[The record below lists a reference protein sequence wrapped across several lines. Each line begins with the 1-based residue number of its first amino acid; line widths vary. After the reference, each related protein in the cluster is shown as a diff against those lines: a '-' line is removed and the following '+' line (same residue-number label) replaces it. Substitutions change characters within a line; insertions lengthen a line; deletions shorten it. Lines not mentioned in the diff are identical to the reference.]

1 MIKILINLNILPVVM
16 WHKDRTGDIRFFAF
30 LCSQCRKR
38 RFPRLSHWWNKR
50 HNRHKRSAFEKG
62 KHNWSWH
69 SSHTY
74 REYTSTHC
82 SCTVCQVSQSSLV
95 WHHTNSILWDNTN
108 HSASAIIAFH
118 SGEPFVFGNGPNS
131 LAPRGDKPSA
141 MRIHTESE
149 LPLMFFFLFHMT
161 YIQIS
166 DEWHI
171 WARCPFVHRC
181 SERLFLASHTAW

>member
-1 MIKILINLNILPVVM
+1 M
-16 WHKDRTGDIRFFAF
+16 WGYKRQVFGFLVF

-38 RFPRLSHWWNKR
+38 RFPRLSHGWNKR
-50 HNRHKRSAFEKG
+50 HDRHKRSAFEKG

-69 SSHTY
+69 SGHTY

-82 SCTVCQVSQSSLV
+82 RWTVCQVSLSSRV

-118 SGEPFVFGNGPNS
+118 SGEPFVFRNGG
-131 LAPRGDKPSA
+131 RGDKPSA
-141 MRIHTESE
+141 MRIHTKSTAADAFF
-149 LPLMFFFLFHMT
+149 PLFYMS

-166 DEWHI
+166 DEWHL
-171 WARCPFVHRC
+171 WARCPFVYRC
-181 SERLFLASHTAW
+181 RERLFLASHTAW